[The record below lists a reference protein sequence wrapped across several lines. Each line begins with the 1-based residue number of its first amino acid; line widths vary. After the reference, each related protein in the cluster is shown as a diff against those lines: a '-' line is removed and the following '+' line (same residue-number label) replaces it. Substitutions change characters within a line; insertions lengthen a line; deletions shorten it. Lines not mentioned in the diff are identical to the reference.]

1 MAKHTNYNKPKK
13 DDEVEK
19 ISNVEETTLE
29 PEVIHAFVDNCEKL
43 NVRSKPFMDAEVL
56 AIIDKN
62 EKVDVIMHEVQP
74 ADFYSIRTKNGIEGY
89 CMKRYIKLI

>member
-19 ISNVEETTLE
+19 VSNVEETTLE

-62 EKVDVIMHEVQP
+62 ETLSFINRAGISTLTELP
-74 ADFYSIRTKNGIEGY
+74 SIAFAGAT
-89 CMKRYIKLI
+89 

>member
-13 DDEVEK
+13 DNEAEK
-19 ISNVEETTLE
+19 VSNVEETTLE

-62 EKVDVIMHEVQP
+62 EKVDVTMYEAQP
-74 ADFYSIRTKNGIEGY
+74 VGFYSIRTKNGIEGY
-89 CMKRYIKLI
+89 CMKQYIKLM